1 VTSLPEKSP
10 GFIPSKA
17 ERSKEKNGMSE
28 IFLKLTIANIKDPQ
42 RQKEISFLVDTGATR
57 AWISQ
62 EIAEAV
68 GIEKTGTVPLELAV
82 ADPAYGGNGS
92 VKELPYGLCLFIYDG
107 EMVAGNVVIGP
118 LQCEPLVG
126 THVLQ
131 DFRVIVDL
139 EKHEIIRGQTMRA
152 K

>member
-1 VTSLPEKSP
+1 
-10 GFIPSKA
+10 
-17 ERSKEKNGMSE
+17 MSD
-28 IFLKLTIANIKDPQ
+28 IYLKLTIANIKDPQ
-42 RQKEISFLVDTGATR
+42 RQREVSFLVDTGASR

-62 EIAEAV
+62 EIADVV
-68 GIEKTGTVPLELAV
+68 GIDKAGTVPLELAV

-92 VKELPYGLCLFIYDG
+92 IKEPPYGLCLFIYDG

-118 LQCEPLVG
+118 PQCEPLVG

-139 EKHEIIRGQTMRA
+139 ERQESTRGRAIRA